1 MKNPLENDENWLQQM
16 RKPIFNLFIWKVD
29 ESYWL
34 YGTMFC
40 LPHLWDVFHIFG
52 VISKHVFELKIK
64 KKRYKVILREC
75 LSFFKWF

>member
-1 MKNPLENDENWLQQM
+1 MKNPLESDENWLQQM
-16 RKPIFNLFIWKVD
+16 QKPIFNLFIWKVD

-52 VISKHVFELKIK
+52 VISKHVFELEIK
-64 KKRYKVILREC
+64 KKGK
-75 LSFFKWF
+75 K